1 MFYTSKIV
9 LISLF
14 LTFNFVLSIDNCK
27 TESEGQCVLCE
38 DHFTLSNNTCLQCDD
53 PNCLHCFSSK
63 PNTCYSCADSF
74 VLTYKKCGRRCDNID
89 QCDICSD
96 DLSQCYH
103 CMHGCQV
110 ENGVCSCKSRVVV
123 IIVCVI
129 ISFIVVVVVFI
140 CLSNGTAIR
149 KYKIVRLL
157 LNINDGS
164 TGMIGAGQHH
174 ELHEEEPEERDIEIQ
189 EHPNQIDNKGQKIMN
204 NYYIKESNEKLTADG
219 SDKVIC
225 DYCLLEVGMIRLNC
239 GCYLCKAHKSM
250 IEHNEKS
257 SCPICKKE
265 VKEVSMIKCEMC
277 MKDTNDDTK
286 IKTAKCGCEV
296 MLCKDCLNKV
306 NEGSNVCP
314 RCHSK

>member
-110 ENGVCSCKSRVVV
+110 
-123 IIVCVI
+123 
-129 ISFIVVVVVFI
+129 
-140 CLSNGTAIR
+140 
-149 KYKIVRLL
+149 
-157 LNINDGS
+157 
-164 TGMIGAGQHH
+164 
-174 ELHEEEPEERDIEIQ
+174 
-189 EHPNQIDNKGQKIMN
+189 
-204 NYYIKESNEKLTADG
+204 
-219 SDKVIC
+219 
-225 DYCLLEVGMIRLNC
+225 
-239 GCYLCKAHKSM
+239 SM
-250 IEHNEKS
+250 IVFNLTYNLRQMPACIPCRICNGISHHNPRNDNQNHNGNNQNNIKGL
-257 SCPICKKE
+257 CPGH
-265 VKEVSMIKCEMC
+265 
-277 MKDTNDDTK
+277 TNITSLP
-286 IKTAKCGCEV
+286 T
-296 MLCKDCLNKV
+296 
-306 NEGSNVCP
+306 
-314 RCHSK
+314 